1 MFGLGGRPNDDMLNR
16 IEALEGVHH
25 MIAPRIRALEHR
37 WSQFDARLDA
47 IEAQIRLPTIP
58 DVISPPQASAPPG
71 ARSADSSVDPG
82 PSETSQPPADDSADP
97 AQGLRD
103 MVAELP
109 EPTVSTATI
118 APQTPRAQ

>member
-1 MFGLGGRPNDDMLNR
+1 MFGLGGRQHDDIVNR
-16 IEALEGVHH
+16 IEALEGIHG
-25 MIAPRIRALEHR
+25 MIAPRVRALEHR

-71 ARSADSSVDPG
+71 ARSADPSVDPG

-103 MVAELP
+103 TFA
-109 EPTVSTATI
+109 SWI
-118 APQTPRAQ
+118 